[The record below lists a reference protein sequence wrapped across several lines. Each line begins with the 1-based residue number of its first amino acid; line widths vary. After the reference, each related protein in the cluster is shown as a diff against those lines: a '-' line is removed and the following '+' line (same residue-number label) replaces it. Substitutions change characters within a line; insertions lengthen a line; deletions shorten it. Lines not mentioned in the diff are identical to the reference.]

1 MQTQNL
7 PHHYSYSWQKLTESY
22 SQLNYQHLKS
32 CQSIRNFHLRKMW
45 NLMLTISILCHKS
58 QSLRSSDAWVDDIEK
73 LESAMSNRIE
83 TFAFP
88 NKIGLSTREN
98 KFVIRDVS
106 NSNKGISFQPLYFK
120 FRNKFRGNK
129 EIAQDRSS
137 QMNPKY
143 WIQGYSYRVGNGV
156 NI

>member
-1 MQTQNL
+1 MR
-7 PHHYSYSWQKLTESY
+7 
-22 SQLNYQHLKS
+22 NYQ
-32 CQSIRNFHLRKMW
+32 LRKMW
-45 NLMLTISILCHKS
+45 NLMLTICILCQKS

-88 NKIGLSTREN
+88 NKIGLSSREN

-143 WIQGYSYRVGNGV
+143 WIQGYLYRVGKGV